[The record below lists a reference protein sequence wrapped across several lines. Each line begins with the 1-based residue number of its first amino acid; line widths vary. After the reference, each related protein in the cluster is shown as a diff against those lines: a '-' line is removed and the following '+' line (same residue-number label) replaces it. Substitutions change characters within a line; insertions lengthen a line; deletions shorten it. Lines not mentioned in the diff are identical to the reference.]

1 MFVKPF
7 HVFGLQLN
15 IMIKLWLVSHENN
28 VHILIITSKD
38 EIKDLNEF
46 FSKMTKRST
55 FYQKRRRLF
64 QKVDV

>member
-1 MFVKPF
+1 MLVKTF
-7 HVFGLQLN
+7 HVFGSQLN
-15 IMIKLWLVSHENN
+15 IIKLWLVSHENN

-46 FSKMTKRST
+46 FTEMTKRST

>member
-1 MFVKPF
+1 MLVKTF
-7 HVFGLQLN
+7 HVFGSQLN

-46 FSKMTKRST
+46 FTEMTKRST